1 MLRQHTRGVAS
12 QITPSRLLL
21 RANLTASLIDV
32 HRLSSSWN
40 SGSLSLVVTEIAD
53 DLANN
58 GDPAPLDVVGD
69 VTDDTLT
76 DAVKLENGIA
86 ADPCLGDGRD
96 SGSIGSLRF
105 KPTNVDPSVDRDNV
119 VLPLLYPQYVLK
131 NTASTIV

>member
-1 MLRQHTRGVAS
+1 M
-12 QITPSRLLL
+12 
-21 RANLTASLIDV
+21 IDV
-32 HRLSSSWN
+32 QRLSSSWN
-40 SGSLSLVVTEIAD
+40 LGPLSLVVTETSD
-53 DLANN
+53 DLTNN
-58 GDPAPLDVVGD
+58 GDPAPLDGVGD

-105 KPTNVDPSVDRDNV
+105 KPTNVDPSVDGDNV

-131 NTASTIV
+131 NTASIISFEKCC